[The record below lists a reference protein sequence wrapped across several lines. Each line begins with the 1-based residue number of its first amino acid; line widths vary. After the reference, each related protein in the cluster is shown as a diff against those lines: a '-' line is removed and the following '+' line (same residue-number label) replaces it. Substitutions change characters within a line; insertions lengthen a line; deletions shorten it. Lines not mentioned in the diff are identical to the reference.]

1 MGHREKTTAI
11 KASFAEDD
19 EKPLTM
25 ASDKDKGKAKNDSA
39 DLFMDQEDDTLHA
52 LMNHKRAKQPSA
64 QRAPAPPPG
73 PPPASRRPLAMPTPQ
88 QEQGED
94 DWSDEDADD
103 EGGDMDDDG
112 FEDPYDGGVN
122 DDMVDQAE
130 RMRSE
135 KMEVLNRL
143 HRLTQKGVEVP
154 SHLSMR
160 TSLDEL
166 KAELSK

>member
-25 ASDKDKGKAKNDSA
+25 ATDKDKGKAKNDNA

-64 QRAPAPPPG
+64 PKHPAPPPG
-73 PPPASRRPLAMPTPQ
+73 PPPAHRRPFPMPTPQ
-88 QEQGED
+88 QEPED
-94 DWSDEDADD
+94 DWSEDEEADD
-103 EGGDMDDDG
+103 EADIDDDG
-112 FEDPYDGGVN
+112 FEDPYNGGVN

-130 RMRSE
+130 RMRAE
-135 KMEVLNRL
+135 KMEILNKL
-143 HRLTQKGVEVP
+143 HRLSQKGVEIP
-154 SHLSMR
+154 GHLSMR

-166 KAELSK
+166 RAEHSK